1 MKNIFNQ
8 IIVLLIAALSLSSC
22 ATQNI
27 YIGQGKPLTDNA
39 TVVDPLGDWEYSL
52 RSDDKLSIS
61 VWQHDDLS
69 VGSIFDIYNSN
80 EVYGRW
86 LMIDVQG
93 NIDVPQLG
101 KIAVGGLTLN
111 QAEKLIAKRLTK
123 FINDP
128 IVVVKVLNREVTVL
142 GEVRTP
148 GNFTLEKERNTLLEL
163 IGKAEGFEGY
173 ANLKKVSIMRND
185 EQLVIDLT
193 AMTELQKMN
202 LIVQNG
208 DVIYIPTRRGKV
220 LDKKAPTLIP
230 FASVLTSAA
239 IVTSI
244 FLAR

>member
-1 MKNIFNQ
+1 
-8 IIVLLIAALSLSSC
+8 
-22 ATQNI
+22 
-27 YIGQGKPLTDNA
+27 
-39 TVVDPLGDWEYSL
+39 
-52 RSDDKLSIS
+52 
-61 VWQHDDLS
+61 
-69 VGSIFDIYNSN
+69 
-80 EVYGRW
+80 
-86 LMIDVQG
+86 MIDMEG

-111 QAEKLIAKRLTK
+111 EAEKLIAEKLTAY
-123 FINDP
+123 INDP

-185 EQLVIDLT
+185 DQLVVDLT
-193 AMTELQKMN
+193 EMTELQKMN

-208 DVIYIPTRRGKV
+208 DVIYIPSRKGKV

-244 FLAR
+244 FLAK